1 MGTSQAKLNVRISDC
16 CFSHQV
22 QRRQG
27 PETRNW
33 YKKAETLEIFTW
45 QNNQALVTDHMW
57 ETEEKISK
65 QLEFLAYMIR

>member
-1 MGTSQAKLNVRISDC
+1 MLSK
-16 CFSHQV
+16 
-22 QRRQG
+22 G